1 MVEDGSPYD
10 LVRVSHN
17 SKQCMQIWG
26 EKYWGECGDVVD
38 RYRSA
43 CTPQGNPGEVR
54 FEVVETEASPP
65 HA

>member
-1 MVEDGSPYD
+1 MVEDGFKYD
-10 LVRVSHN
+10 VIRVSHN

-26 EKYWGECGDVVD
+26 EKYRGECGDVVD